1 MYKSV
6 LNINKLRINIHL
18 GWSRDERETRQDVD
32 VYIKFFFNRL
42 PKACI
47 TDNLEETICYDKLA
61 KQITSYTEAK
71 QFKLIEALCYQLYN
85 LIRQTTSNE
94 TKIWIK
100 VIKCNPPIENILGS
114 TSFVLSDLE

>member
-1 MYKSV
+1 MHKSV
-6 LNINKLRINIHL
+6 LKINKLRINIHL
-18 GWSRDERETRQDVD
+18 GWSREEREIKQDVD
-32 VYIKFFFNRL
+32 VYIKFLFNGL

-61 KQITSYTEAK
+61 KLITSYTESK

-85 LIRQTTSNE
+85 LIRQNVSNDP
-94 TKIWIK
+94 KIWIK
-100 VIKCNPPIENILGS
+100 VVKCKPPVENILGN